1 MRKDR
6 KSPKMRIVPGI
17 EKTSSPLIGREYVL
31 GIYESITFADKAAAI
46 NFPEV
51 FISNLVF
58 FEMNVIY

>member
-1 MRKDR
+1 
-6 KSPKMRIVPGI
+6 MRIVPGI